1 MRCGTSFEPAEGE
14 SECPAWQ
21 DCAESRA
28 SCADWCAAWC
38 ANCAAEASAETN
50 AGSGSD
56 DDLLLTKGPQAGG
69 PAEQASWSLSN
80 RDVLAN
86 RYVISR
92 LLGAGTFGLVYL
104 ASDLDLQRPVAIK
117 VPRPERLYR
126 PQSVERYLAEARI
139 VANLRHPNI
148 VPIHDMGK
156 IGDGGVFL
164 VSSFIDGETLK
175 DRIQRG
181 PIPPRQVAAWVASI
195 AEALDHAH
203 SSRLIHRDVK
213 PANIL
218 IEAATQTPFVTDF
231 GLAAMVD
238 DRTLCFG
245 RVGTPAYTCPE
256 VARGE
261 GHRLDRR
268 SDIFSLG
275 VTMYELLT
283 RKRPFRGGSD
293 EEIYYRIIHETPT
306 PPHLLNPEVSPELE
320 RVCLKALAKRASD
333 RYATAKEMA
342 EDLRLCVCE
351 TSTTVTPTPIV
362 FKGLRSFDGEDAD
375 FFLDL
380 LPGPWDRLGIP
391 ESITWWKKQIEQ
403 QDPEQTFGVGMIYGP
418 SGSGKS
424 SFVKAG
430 LIPLLAPNIIPVYI
444 EATGE
449 DTELRLRN
457 ALTKRLGRRIDTQG
471 LADFREAGI
480 PQGDSLTATLS
491 LLRRGA
497 GLAEDSKVVLIID
510 QFEQWLH
517 ANRQDVDTA
526 LTQALR
532 QCDGA
537 KLQAIVMVRADF
549 ALAASRFMRFLE
561 TPIVEGHNFSTVDFF
576 GVAHAERVL
585 TRFGQALGRLPA
597 EAERMTP
604 DQLAFVKQAARGLS
618 RHGEVVSVRIA
629 VFSEMVKHKEWTP
642 ATLDEV
648 GGTEGIGI
656 NYLEETF
663 GGKAANPSH
672 REHRIAA
679 QNVLVALLP
688 EVDTDIRG
696 EMRSVD
702 DLLIASGYQD
712 KPREFAQLLSILD
725 GDLKLITPT
734 EPEGLDSS
742 ASSERP
748 KKFYQLTHDYL
759 VPSLRAWLGRVRL
772 ETRRGQAEMRLAERA
787 KLWTAKSEHRQLPS
801 LTEYLRIR
809 LLTSPK
815 RWSSG
820 ERAMMGAAGR
830 FFGVRL
836 SLFSFLAMSM
846 LFASAVVLRGQQ
858 QRLDNER
865 IASLFTANL
874 GDFEGVAR
882 NLGDQPARVKDKLAA
897 IAEGKAAPIGEAIAI
912 VDFQKES
919 WRAAY
924 VLANQGA
931 KYVKQLVEHA
941 ISSNADPQMV
951 ALVAT
956 RVRPYAYR
964 RRGQPRASAA
974 DEAAEGEAAE
984 VEPEGA
990 TNPFT
995 EILWTA
1001 VQDAESDLAKR
1012 LRSAAILA
1020 MADPD
1025 SDRWPLFAPQ
1035 LVEALLAANP
1045 FELAEWINLLK
1056 PVAPQFRH
1064 LLRDVVVDE
1073 QATSDVRS
1081 QAARAIADCDDGPAL
1096 ASLMM
1101 NVEPSLAA
1109 LLFRGIESS
1118 SEAAVEEVFLRAIGS
1133 ALMPSSSD
1141 VPGYTSRQQAHA
1153 ALGLAKLNRCDE
1165 LRDVLA
1171 KLDNPT
1177 VRTLFIVHAKDLEVP
1192 AEYLQAA
1199 YEIFAPPTPDTARQ
1213 AILLA
1218 LSFYNPRGMTERTR
1232 NWWLATLERLYRE
1245 SPHASERSAAEYALR
1260 RHGLS
1265 VPRPPAP
1272 AYLDSHPEPAGD
1284 WSIHVSGQV
1293 LRRLRLPM
1301 ISGELSADGTPA
1313 TPSTNDAAARHAIR
1327 VIDMSVHEVTVR
1339 DVQILSEGKWD
1350 YDPVFVESDDA
1361 AAPYASLIEAM
1372 RFCRWLGE
1380 QEHLDESEQVYPAIE
1395 RISIEQLNLTPEQ
1408 LKKPGF
1414 RLPTAQEWQFACA
1427 AGSETPFF
1435 VGEDP
1440 AYLNH
1445 FAWYGRNCDKV
1456 MNVGTRVPNAW
1467 GFFDMMGNVAEW
1479 CHPQDPGLFGALY
1492 LGSGYRSQQDHL
1504 RTLGSKEWTA
1514 DLDAEFSF
1522 VGFRVVR
1529 TVATEP

>member
-1 MRCGTSFEPAEGE
+1 MATHVGSGIDDELPVTKGFEPAEL
-14 SECPAWQ
+14 AVV
-21 DCAESRA
+21 ASR
-28 SCADWCAAWC
+28 
-38 ANCAAEASAETN
+38 
-50 AGSGSD
+50 
-56 DDLLLTKGPQAGG
+56 P
-69 PAEQASWSLSN
+69 LSN
-80 RDVLAN
+80 RDVLAG
-86 RYVISR
+86 RYVILR
-92 LLGAGTFGLVYL
+92 LLGEGAFGLVYL

-117 VPRPERLYR
+117 VPRPERLHR
-126 PQSVERYLAEARI
+126 PEAVERYLSEARI

-175 DRIQRG
+175 DRIQRDA
-181 PIPPRQVAAWVASI
+181 IAPRQVAAWLATI

-203 SSRLIHRDVK
+203 SNRLIHRDIK

-218 IEAATQTPFVTDF
+218 IESATQTPFITDF

-245 RVGTPAYTCPE
+245 RVGTPAYTSPE

-283 RKRPFRGGSD
+283 RKRPFRGGSE
-293 EEIYYRIIHETPT
+293 EEIYHRIINEAPVA
-306 PPHLLNPEVSPELE
+306 PHLLNPEVSPELE
-320 RVCLKALAKRASD
+320 RVCLKALAKRAPD
-333 RYATAKEMA
+333 RYTTAKEMA
-342 EDLRLCVCE
+342 DDLRLCACE
-351 TSTTVTPTPIV
+351 TSATVTPRPIV

-380 LPGPWDRLGIP
+380 LPGPWDRVGIP
-391 ESITWWKKQIEQ
+391 ESISWWKKQIEQ
-403 QDPEQTFGVGMIYGP
+403 QDPERTFGVGMIYGP

-424 SFVKAG
+424 SLVKAG

-444 EATGE
+444 EASGE

-457 ALTKRLGRRIDTQG
+457 AIAKRLGRRIGNQKPGD
-471 LADFREAGI
+471 LREASI
-480 PQGDSLTATLS
+480 PKGNSLVAMLT
-491 LLRRGA
+491 LLRRGI
-497 GLAEDSKVVLIID
+497 GLAEGSKVVLIID

-517 ANRQDVDTA
+517 ANRQDVDTP
-526 LTQALR
+526 LTLALR

-549 ALAASRFMRFLE
+549 ALAASRFMRLIE
-561 TPIVEGHNFSTVDFF
+561 TPIAEGHNFSTVDFF

-597 EAERMTP
+597 DAARMTA
-604 DQLAFVKQAARGLS
+604 DQSAFVKQAAQGLS
-618 RHGEVVSVRIA
+618 RRGEVVSVRIA
-629 VFSEMVKHKEWTP
+629 VFSEMVKHKEWAP
-642 ATLDEV
+642 ATLEEV

-712 KPREFAQLLSILD
+712 KPREFAQVLSILD

-734 EPEGLDSS
+734 EPEGLDSA

-748 KKFYQLTHDYL
+748 MKFYQLTHDYL

-772 ETRRGQAEMRLAERA
+772 ETRRGQAEMRLAERT
-787 KLWTAKSEHRQLPS
+787 KLWTTKSENRQLPS
-801 LTEYLRIR
+801 LAEYLRIR
-809 LLTSPK
+809 LLTK
-815 RWSSG
+815 ANRWTAG
-820 ERAMMGAAGR
+820 ECAMMGAAGR
-830 FFGVRL
+830 YYGVRVSLL
-836 SLFSFLAMSM
+836 SFVASSILFVG
-846 LFASAVVLRGQQ
+846 AVFVRGQE

-865 IASLFTANL
+865 ILSLLTADL
-874 GDFEGVAR
+874 GEFGGVAR
-882 NLGDQPARVKDKLAA
+882 NLVNPPARVKEKLAA
-897 IAEGKAAPIGEAIAI
+897 IADGKAPPIGDAGAII
-912 VDFQKES
+912 DLQKES

-924 VLANQGA
+924 VLANEGA
-931 KYVKQLVEHA
+931 KYVRQIVEHA
-941 ISSNADPQMV
+941 ISTGAEPQKV
-951 ALVAT
+951 ALIAT
-956 RVRPYAYR
+956 RVRPFAYR
-964 RRGQPRASAA
+964 PPAQTGGLAAGESSAGGLA
-974 DEAAEGEAAE
+974 AGGLAQGKSDESSEL
-984 VEPEGA
+984 
-990 TNPFT
+990 FT
-995 EILWTA
+995 EFLWAA
-1001 VQDAESDLAKR
+1001 VQDVDSDQAKR
-1012 LRSAAILA
+1012 LRSATILA
-1020 MADPD
+1020 IADPE
-1025 SDRWPLFAPQ
+1025 SEKWPSFAPQ

-1045 FELAEWINLLK
+1045 FEIAEWIDLLK
-1056 PVAPQFRH
+1056 PVSPQFRQ

-1073 QATSDVRS
+1073 QATGDVRA
-1081 QAARAIADCDDGPAL
+1081 QAARAIAYCDDNAAL
-1096 ASLMM
+1096 ANLVM
-1101 NVEPSLAA
+1101 NVEPTLAA
-1109 LLFRGIESS
+1109 LIFRGIERSS
-1118 SEAAVEEVFLRAIGS
+1118 DRAAEEVFLQAIRS
-1133 ALMPSSSD
+1133 AVVPSTSGVASF
-1141 VPGYTSRQQAHA
+1141 TSRQQAHA
-1153 ALGLAKLNRCDE
+1153 ALGLARLNRCDE
-1165 LRDVLA
+1165 LRDILA

-1192 AEYLQAA
+1192 AEHLQTA
-1199 YEIFAPPTPDTARQ
+1199 YERFAPPAPDTARQ

-1218 LSFYNPRGMTERTR
+1218 LSFYNPRGMADRTR
-1232 NWWLATLERLYRE
+1232 NWWLATLERLYHE

-1260 RHGLS
+1260 RHGLAMP
-1265 VPRPPAP
+1265 PRPEPP
-1272 AYLDSHPEPAGD
+1272 YLDSHPKPTGD
-1284 WSIHVSGQV
+1284 WSLHASGQM
-1293 LRRLRLPM
+1293 LRRLRVPT
-1301 ISGELSADGTPA
+1301 IPPDSPAGVTPA
-1313 TPSTNDAAARHAIR
+1313 SASAIDPDTRHGVR
-1327 VIDMSVHEVTVR
+1327 VIDMSVREVALR
-1339 DVQILSEGKWD
+1339 DVQILSQGKWD
-1350 YDPVFVESDDA
+1350 YDPVFVEGDDA
-1361 AAPYASLIEAM
+1361 AAPYASLVEAM

-1380 QEHLDESEQVYPAIE
+1380 QEQLDESEQVYPDIDQV
-1395 RISIEQLNLTPEQ
+1395 SIEHLTLTPEQ
-1408 LKKPGF
+1408 LRKTGF
-1414 RLPTAQEWQFACA
+1414 RLPTVREWQFACA

-1456 MNVGTRVPNAW
+1456 MNVATRAPNAF

-1479 CHPQDPGLFGALY
+1479 CHSQEPDSSAGLYIGF
-1492 LGSGYRSQQDHL
+1492 GYRNQQDHL
-1504 RTLGSKEWTA
+1504 RTNGSKEWTQE
-1514 DLDAEFSF
+1514 LDREFSF

-1529 TVATEP
+1529 TVTTEP